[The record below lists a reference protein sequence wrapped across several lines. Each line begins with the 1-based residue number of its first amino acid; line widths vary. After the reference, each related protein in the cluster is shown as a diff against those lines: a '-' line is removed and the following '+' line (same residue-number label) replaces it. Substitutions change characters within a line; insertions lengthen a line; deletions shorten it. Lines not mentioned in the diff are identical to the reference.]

1 MVAADTFCHSK
12 TDILADELLAEGGK
26 DSKYSR
32 LVDIYWDI
40 LNDEQLTKRGKNFK
54 IVWTLFIFVTILL
67 YCYVLFLDYS
77 TIIRQNSSST
87 FLVERHATNIVAFPY
102 KYSGKQRLYSRRHLY
117 GNLDQPAHGLR

>member
-40 LNDEQLTKRGKNFK
+40 LNDEQLTKRGKKFK

-87 FLVERHATNIVAFPY
+87 FLVGRHATNFVAFPY
-102 KYSGKQRLYSRRHLY
+102 KISGKKRLY
-117 GNLDQPAHGLR
+117 